1 MTEVM
6 KMRFRDI
13 ILALSLFI
21 STQAMSAGIPVFD
34 AVQNT
39 ESMNQW
45 IQKLQQWQETVTHY
59 RSELDAYKQQLA
71 TATGVRDVQAFLR
84 EAKSL
89 KTDIDNLRQNGIS
102 LDDLLS
108 NQSGSY
114 SSELN
119 SLYNKYKTFDTCN
132 PSSSSQ
138 RYLDSCK
145 QMILNQAVAI
155 ENTSE
160 VENKIT
166 GTLGDISDLSDRIA
180 NAQDSKESQ
189 DLANAIAAKS
199 VQLNALTSQWEMSV
213 KQAEQRSTMLT
224 QQRQKAFNEQQLA
237 APVPDFND

>member
-1 MTEVM
+1 
-6 KMRFRDI
+6 MRFRDI

-89 KTDIDNLRQNGIS
+89 KTDIENLRQNGIS

-119 SLYNKYKTFDTCN
+119 SLYNKYKTFDICN
-132 PSSSSQ
+132 PSSSSP

-213 KQAEQRSTMLT
+213 KQAEQRATLLE
-224 QQRQKAFNEQQLA
+224 QQKQKAFEQQQLT
-237 APVPDFND
+237 APVADLNSL

>member
-1 MTEVM
+1 
-6 KMRFRDI
+6 MRFRDI
-13 ILALSLFI
+13 ILTLALFI

-45 IQKLQQWQETVTHY
+45 FQKLQQWQETVTHY

-89 KTDIDNLRQNGIS
+89 KTDIDNLRQHGIS

-108 NQSGSY
+108 NPSVSY

-213 KQAEQRSTMLT
+213 KQAEQRTTLLE
-224 QQRQKAFNEQQLA
+224 QQKQKAFEQQQLT
-237 APVPDFND
+237 APVADLNSL

>member
-1 MTEVM
+1 
-6 KMRFRDI
+6 MRFIDI

-34 AVQNT
+34 AVQHT

-199 VQLNALTSQWEMSV
+199 VQLNALTGQWEMSV
-213 KQAEQRSTMLT
+213 KQTEQRATLLE
-224 QQRQKAFNEQQLA
+224 QQKQKAFEQQQLT
-237 APVPDFND
+237 APVADLNSL

>member
-1 MTEVM
+1 
-6 KMRFRDI
+6 MRFRDI
-13 ILALSLFI
+13 ILTLALFI

-89 KTDIDNLRQNGIS
+89 KTDIDNLRQTGIS

-132 PSSSSQ
+132 PSSTSQ

-145 QMILNQAVAI
+145 QMVLNHAVAI

>member
-1 MTEVM
+1 
-6 KMRFRDI
+6 MRFRDI
-13 ILALSLFI
+13 ILTLALFI

-59 RSELDAYKQQLA
+59 RGELDAYKQQLA
-71 TATGVRDVQAFLR
+71 TATGVRDIQAFLR

-89 KTDIDNLRQNGIS
+89 KTDIDNLRQHGIS

-108 NQSGSY
+108 NQNGSY

-119 SLYNKYKTFDTCN
+119 SLYNKYKPFDTCN

-145 QMILNQAVAI
+145 QTILNQAVAI

-166 GTLGDISDLSDRIA
+166 GTLDDISDLSDRIA

-224 QQRQKAFNEQQLA
+224 QQRQKTFNEQQLT

>member
-1 MTEVM
+1 
-6 KMRFRDI
+6 MRFRDI
-13 ILALSLFI
+13 ILTLALFI

-89 KTDIDNLRQNGIS
+89 KTDIDKLRQNGIS

-145 QMILNQAVAI
+145 QIILNQAVAI

-166 GTLGDISDLSDRIA
+166 GTLDDISDLSDRIA

-213 KQAEQRSTMLT
+213 KQAEQRTTLLE
-224 QQRQKAFNEQQLA
+224 QQKQKAFEQQQLT
-237 APVPDFND
+237 APIADLNSL

>member
-1 MTEVM
+1 
-6 KMRFRDI
+6 MRFRDI

-108 NQSGSY
+108 NQGGSY

-138 RYLDSCK
+138 CYLDSCK

-166 GTLGDISDLSDRIA
+166 GTLDDISDLSDRIA
-180 NAQDSKESQ
+180 NAQDTKESQ

-213 KQAEQRSTMLT
+213 KQVEQRSTMLT

>member
-1 MTEVM
+1 
-6 KMRFRDI
+6 MRFRDI

-145 QMILNQAVAI
+145 QRILNQAVAI

-166 GTLGDISDLSDRIA
+166 GTLGDISDLS
-180 NAQDSKESQ
+180 
-189 DLANAIAAKS
+189 
-199 VQLNALTSQWEMSV
+199 
-213 KQAEQRSTMLT
+213 
-224 QQRQKAFNEQQLA
+224 
-237 APVPDFND
+237 

>member
-1 MTEVM
+1 
-6 KMRFRDI
+6 MRFRDI

-132 PSSSSQ
+132 PSSTSP

-166 GTLGDISDLSDRIA
+166 GTLDDISDLSDRIA
-180 NAQDSKESQ
+180 NAQDTKESQ

-213 KQAEQRSTMLT
+213 KQAEQRSIMLT

>member
-1 MTEVM
+1 
-6 KMRFRDI
+6 MRFRDI
-13 ILALSLFI
+13 ILTLALFI

-71 TATGVRDVQAFLR
+71 TATGLRDVQAFLR

-89 KTDIDNLRQNGIS
+89 KTDIDNLRQHGIS

-108 NQSGSY
+108 NPSGSY

-213 KQAEQRSTMLT
+213 KQAEQRTTLLE
-224 QQRQKAFNEQQLA
+224 QQKQKAFEQQQLT
-237 APVPDFND
+237 APVADLNSL

>member
-1 MTEVM
+1 
-6 KMRFRDI
+6 MRFRDI
-13 ILALSLFI
+13 ILALSMFI

-108 NQSGSY
+108 NQSGLY

-132 PSSSSQ
+132 PSSASQ

-166 GTLGDISDLSDRIA
+166 GTLDDISDLSDRIA

-213 KQAEQRSTMLT
+213 KQAEQRATLLE
-224 QQRQKAFNEQQLA
+224 QQKQKAFEQQQLT
-237 APVPDFND
+237 APVADLNSL

>member
-1 MTEVM
+1 
-6 KMRFRDI
+6 MRFRDS

-145 QMILNQAVAI
+145 QRILNQAVAI

-166 GTLGDISDLSDRIA
+166 GTLDDISDLSDRIA

-213 KQAEQRSTMLT
+213 KQTEQRTVLLE
-224 QQRQKAFNEQQLA
+224 QQKQKAFQQQQLT
-237 APVPDFND
+237 APIADLNSL

>member
-1 MTEVM
+1 
-6 KMRFRDI
+6 MRFRDI
-13 ILALSLFI
+13 LLALSLLI
-21 STQAMSAGIPVFD
+21 STQAMSAGIPVFN

-89 KTDIDNLRQNGIS
+89 KTDIDNLRQHGIS

>member
-1 MTEVM
+1 
-6 KMRFRDI
+6 MRFRDT

-89 KTDIDNLRQNGIS
+89 KTDIENLRQNGIS

-119 SLYNKYKTFDTCN
+119 SLYNKYKSFDTCN

-160 VENKIT
+160 VENKIM

-224 QQRQKAFNEQQLA
+224 QQRHKAFNEQQLA

>member
-1 MTEVM
+1 
-6 KMRFRDI
+6 MRFRDI

-89 KTDIDNLRQNGIS
+89 KTDIDNLRQKGIS

-166 GTLGDISDLSDRIA
+166 GTLDDISDLSDRIA

-213 KQAEQRSTMLT
+213 KQAEQRATLLE
-224 QQRQKAFNEQQLA
+224 QQKQKAFEQQQLT
-237 APVPDFND
+237 APVADLNSL

>member
-1 MTEVM
+1 M

-21 STQAMSAGIPVFD
+21 STRALSAGIPVFD

-84 EAKSL
+84 EAKKL

-132 PSSSSQ
+132 PSSTSQ

-166 GTLGDISDLSDRIA
+166 GTLGDISGLSDRIA

-199 VQLNALTSQWEMSV
+199 VQLNVLTSQWEMSV
-213 KQAEQRSTMLT
+213 KQTEQRTTLLE
-224 QQRQKAFNEQQLA
+224 QQKQKAFEQQQLT
-237 APVPDFND
+237 APVADLNSL

>member
-1 MTEVM
+1 
-6 KMRFRDI
+6 MRFRDI

-132 PSSSSQ
+132 PSSSSK

-166 GTLGDISDLSDRIA
+166 GTLDDISDLSDRIA

-224 QQRQKAFNEQQLA
+224 QHRQKAFNEQQLT

>member
-1 MTEVM
+1 M

-13 ILALSLFI
+13 ILALSLLI

-166 GTLGDISDLSDRIA
+166 GTLDDISDLSDRIA

-213 KQAEQRSTMLT
+213 KQAEQRATLLE
-224 QQRQKAFNEQQLA
+224 QQKQKAFEQQQLT
-237 APVPDFND
+237 APVADLNSL

>member
-1 MTEVM
+1 
-6 KMRFRDI
+6 MRFRDI

-34 AVQNT
+34 AVQHT

-166 GTLGDISDLSDRIA
+166 GTLDDISDLSDRIA

-199 VQLNALTSQWEMSV
+199 VQLNALTGQWEMSV
-213 KQAEQRSTMLT
+213 KQTEQRATLLE
-224 QQRQKAFNEQQLA
+224 QQKQKAFEQQQLT
-237 APVPDFND
+237 APVADLNSL

>member
-1 MTEVM
+1 
-6 KMRFRDI
+6 MRFRDI

-34 AVQNT
+34 AVQHT

-213 KQAEQRSTMLT
+213 KQAEQRTTLLE
-224 QQRQKAFNEQQLA
+224 QQKQKAFEQQQLT
-237 APVPDFND
+237 APVADLNSL

>member
-1 MTEVM
+1 
-6 KMRFRDI
+6 MRFRDI
-13 ILALSLFI
+13 LLALSLLI

-89 KTDIDNLRQNGIS
+89 KTDIDNLRQHGIS

>member
-1 MTEVM
+1 
-6 KMRFRDI
+6 MRFRDS

-166 GTLGDISDLSDRIA
+166 GTLDDISDLSDRIA

-213 KQAEQRSTMLT
+213 KQTEQRTVLLE
-224 QQRQKAFNEQQLA
+224 QQKQKAFQQQQLT
-237 APVPDFND
+237 APIADLNSL

>member
-1 MTEVM
+1 
-6 KMRFRDI
+6 MRFRDI

-89 KTDIDNLRQNGIS
+89 KNDVDNLRQNGIS

-119 SLYNKYKTFDTCN
+119 SLYNKYKSFDTCN

-213 KQAEQRSTMLT
+213 KQAEQRTTLLE
-224 QQRQKAFNEQQLA
+224 QQKQKAFEQQQLT
-237 APVPDFND
+237 APVADLNSL

>member
-1 MTEVM
+1 M

-213 KQAEQRSTMLT
+213 KQAEQRATLLE
-224 QQRQKAFNEQQLA
+224 QQKQKAFEQQQLT
-237 APVPDFND
+237 APVADLNSL

>member
-1 MTEVM
+1 
-6 KMRFRDI
+6 MRFRDI
-13 ILALSLFI
+13 ILTLSLFI

-119 SLYNKYKTFDTCN
+119 SLYNKYKTFNTCN

-199 VQLNALTSQWEMSV
+199 VQLNALTGQWEMSV
-213 KQAEQRSTMLT
+213 KQTEQRATLLE
-224 QQRQKAFNEQQLA
+224 QQKQKAFEQQQLT
-237 APVPDFND
+237 APVADLNSL

>member
-1 MTEVM
+1 MW
-6 KMRFRDI
+6 FRVI
-13 ILALSLFI
+13 ILALSLLM
-21 STQAMSAGIPVFD
+21 STRALSAGIPVFD

-59 RSELDAYKQQLA
+59 RNELDAYKQQLA
-71 TATGVRDVQAFLR
+71 TATGVRDVQAFLSD
-84 EAKSL
+84 AKSL
-89 KTDIDNLRQNGIS
+89 KNDIDNLRQNGIS

-114 SSELN
+114 STELN
-119 SLYNKYKTFDTCN
+119 SLYKKYKTFDTCN

-166 GTLGDISDLSDRIA
+166 GTLDDISDLSDRIA

-189 DLANAIAAKS
+189 DLANAIATKS
-199 VQLNALTSQWEMSV
+199 VQLNALTSQWEISV
-213 KQAEQRSTMLT
+213 KQTEQRTTLLE
-224 QQRQKAFNEQQLA
+224 QQKQKAFEQQQLT
-237 APVPDFND
+237 APVANLNSL

>member
-1 MTEVM
+1 
-6 KMRFRDI
+6 MRFRDI
-13 ILALSLFI
+13 ILTLALFI

-34 AVQNT
+34 AVQHT

-199 VQLNALTSQWEMSV
+199 VQLNALTGQWEMSV
-213 KQAEQRSTMLT
+213 KQTEQRATLLE
-224 QQRQKAFNEQQLA
+224 QQKQKAFEQQQLT
-237 APVPDFND
+237 APVADLNSL

>member
-1 MTEVM
+1 
-6 KMRFRDI
+6 MRFRKL

-166 GTLGDISDLSDRIA
+166 GTLGDISDLSVRIA

-199 VQLNALTSQWEMSV
+199 VQLNALTGQWEMSV
-213 KQAEQRSTMLT
+213 KQTEQRATLLE
-224 QQRQKAFNEQQLA
+224 QQKQKAFEQQQLT
-237 APVPDFND
+237 APVADLNSL

>member
-1 MTEVM
+1 
-6 KMRFRDI
+6 MRFRDI

-132 PSSSSQ
+132 PSSTSP

-213 KQAEQRSTMLT
+213 KQAEQRTTLLE
-224 QQRQKAFNEQQLA
+224 QQKQKAFEQQQLT
-237 APVPDFND
+237 APVADLNSL

>member
-1 MTEVM
+1 
-6 KMRFRDI
+6 MRFRDI
-13 ILALSLFI
+13 ILALSLFV

-34 AVQNT
+34 AVQHT

-199 VQLNALTSQWEMSV
+199 VQLNALTGQWEMSV
-213 KQAEQRSTMLT
+213 KQTEQRATLLE
-224 QQRQKAFNEQQLA
+224 QQKQKAFEQQQLT
-237 APVPDFND
+237 APVADLNSL

>member
-1 MTEVM
+1 
-6 KMRFRDI
+6 MRFRDI
-13 ILALSLFI
+13 ILALSLCI
-21 STQAMSAGIPVFD
+21 STRAMSAGIPVFD

-89 KTDIDNLRQNGIS
+89 KTDIENLRQNGIS

-108 NQSGSY
+108 NQSASY

-119 SLYNKYKTFDTCN
+119 SLYNKYKTFDICN

-213 KQAEQRSTMLT
+213 KQAEQRATLLE
-224 QQRQKAFNEQQLA
+224 QQKQKAFEQQQLT
-237 APVPDFND
+237 APVADLNSL

>member
-1 MTEVM
+1 
-6 KMRFRDI
+6 MRFRDI

-21 STQAMSAGIPVFD
+21 STQAISAGIPVFD

-119 SLYNKYKTFDTCN
+119 SLYNKYKSFDSCN
-132 PSSSSQ
+132 PSSSSP

-166 GTLGDISDLSDRIA
+166 GTLDDISDLSDRIA

-213 KQAEQRSTMLT
+213 KQAEQRATLLE
-224 QQRQKAFNEQQLA
+224 QQKQKAFEQQQLT
-237 APVPDFND
+237 APVADLNSL

>member
-1 MTEVM
+1 
-6 KMRFRDI
+6 MRFRDI

-21 STQAMSAGIPVFD
+21 STRALSAGIPVFD

-119 SLYNKYKTFDTCN
+119 SLYNKYKTFDACN
-132 PSSSSQ
+132 PSSTSQ

-166 GTLGDISDLSDRIA
+166 VTLGDISGLSDRIA

-213 KQAEQRSTMLT
+213 KQTEQRATLLER
-224 QQRQKAFNEQQLA
+224 QKQKAFEQQQLT
-237 APVPDFND
+237 APVADLNSL

>member
-1 MTEVM
+1 
-6 KMRFRDI
+6 MRFRDI

-21 STQAMSAGIPVFD
+21 STRALSAGIPVFD

-132 PSSSSQ
+132 PSSTSQ

-166 GTLGDISDLSDRIA
+166 GTLSDISDLSDRIA

-199 VQLNALTSQWEMSV
+199 VQLNVLTSQWEMSV
-213 KQAEQRSTMLT
+213 KQTEQRTTLLE
-224 QQRQKAFNEQQLA
+224 QQKQKAFEQQQLT
-237 APVPDFND
+237 APVADLNSL

>member
-1 MTEVM
+1 
-6 KMRFRDI
+6 MRFRDI

-21 STQAMSAGIPVFD
+21 STRALSAGIPVFD

-84 EAKSL
+84 EAKKL

-166 GTLGDISDLSDRIA
+166 GTLDDISDLSDRIA

-199 VQLNALTSQWEMSV
+199 VQLNALTGQWEMSV
-213 KQAEQRSTMLT
+213 KQTEQRATLLE
-224 QQRQKAFNEQQLA
+224 QQKQKAFEQQQLT
-237 APVPDFND
+237 APVADLNSL